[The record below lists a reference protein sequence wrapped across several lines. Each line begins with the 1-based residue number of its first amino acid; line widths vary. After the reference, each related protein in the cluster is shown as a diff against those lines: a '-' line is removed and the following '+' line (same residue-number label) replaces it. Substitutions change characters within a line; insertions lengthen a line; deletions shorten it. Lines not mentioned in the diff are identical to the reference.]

1 MNIKNELL
9 KEHSKQQ
16 AEKIANYIGN
26 DPLRFTKLIDCLL
39 DHEYRVSQRAAMAL
53 SHTVDRNP
61 NLLSPHL
68 DRLVQN
74 LRNNVHVAVVR
85 NTIRLLQEVNIPDN
99 LMGDVA
105 DICFGLME
113 SNETPIAVKVFAMT
127 VLANICEK
135 EPDLKNELALIIED
149 QIPYGSAGFRN
160 RGTKILNKLRK

>member
-16 AEKIANYIGN
+16 SKKIAGYIGH
-26 DPLRFTKLIDCLL
+26 DPKRFTQLIDCLL

-53 SHTVDRNP
+53 SHTVDRHP
-61 NLLSPHL
+61 ELLNPHL
-68 DRLVQN
+68 YRLVKN
-74 LRNNVHVAVVR
+74 LRKNIHIAVIR
-85 NTIRLLQEVNIPDN
+85 NTIRLLRGISIPDN
-99 LMGDVA
+99 LMGEVT

-127 VLANICEK
+127 VLANVCEK

-149 QIPYGSAGFRN
+149 QLPYGSPGFRN
-160 RGTKILNKLRK
+160 RGAKILKRLRK